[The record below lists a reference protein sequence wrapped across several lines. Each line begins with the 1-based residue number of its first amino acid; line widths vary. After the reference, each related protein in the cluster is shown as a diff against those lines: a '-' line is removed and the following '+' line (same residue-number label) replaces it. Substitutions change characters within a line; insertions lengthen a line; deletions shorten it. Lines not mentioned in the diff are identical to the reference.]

1 MSLKDKAKAKA
12 KSKLKNKFKKVALAV
27 VKPFLPYIIIFFVL
41 LFAFCTVIDAI
52 FVDDVQQ
59 DESSMSQEEKDIR
72 SSCISKASYLNMCH
86 NILDGDST
94 TDLLDMDNRENDK
107 EIQWS
112 HLYALMAFHNMA
124 DGSKLD
130 TNLLEKVSKSFE
142 STFKYETYK
151 IKTETTTTTKD
162 ENGNDVTS
170 TNTSEQ
176 TVYLL
181 IESDTIMGHY
191 KYNYEEKTIT
201 EGNTKTTKKVFT
213 GEELIGE
220 QYERLKKYLKN
231 NLHVRDDDLDI
242 DIQVVIQAS
251 NGYYDG
257 KENTAWLQGNSSSST
272 IITNGKGLVPKGMFT
287 WPIPG
292 YTTITSPFGMRVHPI
307 TGVYK
312 LHTGTDVSAPIRS
325 KFCGY
330 GRWNSNYCNIF
341 KFLWKYGY
349 DRPSEMALLLYMHMA
364 LNYLLQLI
372 KQ

>member
-1 MSLKDKAKAKA
+1 MSLKDKAKAKVKKKA
-12 KSKLKNKFKKVALAV
+12 KNKLKKAAFAV
-27 VKPFLPYIIIFFVL
+27 IKPFLPYIIIFLVL

-59 DESSMSQEEKDIR
+59 DESSMSGEEKGVR
-72 SSCISKASYLNMCH
+72 SECISKASFLNMCH
-86 NILDGDST
+86 NFLDGTET
-94 TDLLDMDNRENDK
+94 TELLDMDGRENDK
-107 EIQWS
+107 QIQWS

-130 TNLLEKVSKSFE
+130 SNLLEKVAKYFE

-162 ENGNDVTS
+162 ENGNEKTETS
-170 TNTSEQ
+170 TTEQ

-191 KYNYEEKTIT
+191 KYNYEEKTYT
-201 EGNTKTTKKVFT
+201 EGNSKTTKKVFV
-213 GEELIGE
+213 GEELLGE
-220 QYERLKKYLKN
+220 KYERLRNYLKN
-231 NLHVRDDDLDI
+231 NLHVRAEDI
-242 DIQVVIQAS
+242 ETDIQVVVQAS
-251 NGYYDG
+251 TGYYEG

-307 TGVYK
+307 TRCV
-312 LHTGTDVSAPIRS
+312 
-325 KFCGY
+325 
-330 GRWNSNYCNIF
+330 
-341 KFLWKYGY
+341 
-349 DRPSEMALLLYMHMA
+349 
-364 LNYLLQLI
+364 
-372 KQ
+372 